1 MTEPLVVVMGV
12 SGSGKTAVGEELA
25 RRLQVPFADGDDF
38 HDQDNLQ
45 KLRSGTPLD
54 DADRWPWLA
63 AIGAWLADHAEDG
76 GVVACSALRR
86 AYRDVL
92 RSKAPGAVFLHL
104 AGEERVIRR
113 RLEQRTDHFVPPDLL
128 RSQLQT
134 LEPLG
139 EDEPG
144 IVVGLASPV
153 EEIVE
158 TALAELTHRT
168 SRRP

>member
-1 MTEPLVVVMGV
+1 
-12 SGSGKTAVGEELA
+12 
-25 RRLQVPFADGDDF
+25 
-38 HDQDNLQ
+38 
-45 KLRSGTPLD
+45 
-54 DADRWPWLA
+54 
-63 AIGAWLADHAEDG
+63 
-76 GVVACSALRR
+76 VACSALRR

-92 RSKAPGAVFLHL
+92 RSKAPGVVFLHL

-144 IVVGLASPV
+144 IVVDLASPV
-153 EEIVE
+153 DEIVE

-168 SRRP
+168 LRRP